1 MTNPDER
8 CRHEGRRGAFTV
20 MFLSFVRQAHE
31 TGIVERGESSDTR
44 PRPEVGVL
52 FRNSRHLIVQVL
64 SLALLIAQLGMQAHA
79 YSHLKSDAD
88 SLPGQPT
95 QLCGQCASSAPLLSM
110 ASSSSCIRIPYAPHS
125 AGIAPQSIGTDV
137 LPLPHPLFRSRAPPR
152 FF

>member
-1 MTNPDER
+1 MTNPDEWWWHKR
-8 CRHEGRRGAFTV
+8 RRGAFPV

-31 TGIVERGESSDTR
+31 TGIVERGESSDTH
-44 PRPEVGVL
+44 PGPEVGAL
-52 FRNSRHLIVQVL
+52 FRSSRRLIVQLL

-88 SLPGQPT
+88 GLPGQPT

-110 ASSSSCIRIPYAPHS
+110 ASSSSCIRIPYAPQL
-125 AGIAPQSIGTDV
+125 AGIVPQSIGTDV